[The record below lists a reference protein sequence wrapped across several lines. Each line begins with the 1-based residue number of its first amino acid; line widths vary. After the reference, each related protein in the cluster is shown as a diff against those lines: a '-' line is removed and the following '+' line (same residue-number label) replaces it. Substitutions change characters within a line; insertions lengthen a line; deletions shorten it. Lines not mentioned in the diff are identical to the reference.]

1 MRGADGAKYC
11 RNTPFSPRLNRLIVN
26 TSKYKGCQHLNEKSD
41 GLQNGIDAFYSG
53 PGCHKKLT
61 KPS

>member
-1 MRGADGAKYC
+1 MRGADSAKYC

-53 PGCHKKLT
+53 TGCY
-61 KPS
+61 